1 MALQDFLQDVNQRA
15 EDLRYDP
22 DEYDNALSGVE
33 RSHNVGL
40 RSTQVIALAEQVH
53 SLLKRIEALERGRS

>member
-1 MALQDFLQDVNQRA
+1 MALQDFLQGVNQRA

-22 DEYDNALSGVE
+22 DEYDSALSGVE
-33 RSHNVGL
+33 RSHTGL